1 MNRIIMHYDLDAFYA
16 SIEIN
21 RNPRLKDKAF
31 VVGGN
36 IITTASYPARK
47 FGIHSAMKVSDA
59 KILCP
64 KLIIVPVDKEE
75 YLKISKQIHELVYKI
90 TNKVEFIALDEGYID
105 LTGIINEEKKE
116 SFAKKFRE
124 RIKEITNL
132 TCSVGIGFN
141 KLSAKIASDINKP
154 YGQYVF
160 QNEKQFID
168 YISDKKI
175 NIIPGVGKKFNELL
189 KKENIILVK
198 DAYKFTLDYLVK
210 KYGKSRGENLYCSIR
225 GIDYSEVEYQRA
237 IHSIG
242 NEETFLIPLAGN
254 SDLIKEL
261 EILFNHTYERLNKKR
276 VFTKSVTIKI
286 RYTNFE
292 TITRSKKIK
301 FLTNDKEFLYAI
313 VIELLNSIEQEKEIR
328 LIGIY
333 FGDIQKN
340 NIEQLKLIN
349 YD

>member
-21 RNPRLKDKAF
+21 RNPKLRDKPL
-31 VVGGN
+31 VVGEN
-36 IITTASYPARK
+36 IVTTASYPARK
-47 FGIHSAMKVSDA
+47 YGIHSAMKVSDA

-64 KLIIVPVDKEE
+64 KLITVPVDKKE
-75 YLKISKQIHELVYKI
+75 YQRISNQIHELVYKI
-90 TNKVEFIALDEGYID
+90 THKVEFIALDEGYID
-105 LTGIINEEKKE
+105 LSGIITEDKKE

-132 TCSVGIGFN
+132 TCSVGMGFN

-154 YGQYVF
+154 YGQYIF
-160 QNEKQFID
+160 DDEKQFMD
-168 YISDKKI
+168 YIAEKKI
-175 NIIPGVGKKFNELL
+175 KIIPGVGKKFNEVL

-225 GIDYSEVEYQRA
+225 GIDYSEVEYQKA

-242 NEETFLIPLAGN
+242 NEETFLIPLVGN
-254 SDLIKEL
+254 SSLMKEL
-261 EILFNHTYERLNKKR
+261 EALFKHTYERLNKKK
-276 VFTKSVTIKI
+276 VFTKSITIKV

-301 FLTNDKEFLYAI
+301 FVTKDKEFLYAI
-313 VIELLNSIEQEKEIR
+313 VLELFNSVEQEKEIR
-328 LIGIY
+328 LIGLY

-340 NIEQLKLIN
+340 NIEQLKLT
-349 YD
+349 